1 MNVTS
6 KQPPKKY
13 KCEPIGKINFD
24 GKRLK
29 DTFGWDKN
37 KGGYYYNSNGRKVP
51 DRILYKATKEE
62 VDRIATKIEKTT
74 NQLLGNRINFEQWQ
88 LDMTTHVKNGHV
100 LQARLGRGGKD
111 NTFAIHY
118 LDVATELRVN
128 QYPRLRRFAKDIKDG
143 KLTEKQ
149 ILSRA
154 KLYGLS
160 TKSSFEKARLSNFKK
175 DDKIVL
181 GRRRLGAC
189 APHCASCLRY
199 AGFGWIGLD
208 KIIPPGQQCECGGNC
223 CCSVEIR
230 EEG

>member
-1 MNVTS
+1 MVSVIVNP
-6 KQPPKKY
+6 PPKNY
-13 KCEPIGKINFD
+13 KCEHREKLNFD

-29 DTFGWDKN
+29 DTFGWNKE
-37 KGGYYYNSNGRKVP
+37 KGGYYYLASNTKVP

-62 VDRIATKIEKTT
+62 VDRIAKKIEKTT
-74 NQLLGNRINFEQWQ
+74 NQLLGNRISFEQWQ
-88 LDMTTHVKNGHV
+88 RDMTIHVKNGHV
-100 LQARLGRGGKD
+100 IQARLGRGGKD

-143 KLTEKQ
+143 RLTEKQ

-181 GRRRLGAC
+181 GRRRL
-189 APHCASCLRY
+189 
-199 AGFGWIGLD
+199 
-208 KIIPPGQQCECGGNC
+208 
-223 CCSVEIR
+223 
-230 EEG
+230 